1 MSDLTLPPL
10 PRIEPPMP
18 PPPVGPDRPALA
30 PVLDRLPPLPP
41 VDAPAP
47 ALVPSVTPVPP
58 ERFNPVDSLGDA
70 REAVVGIPADLIA
83 GRGTMYEIVT
93 RNNRLRGIG
102 IVLVLIALFAAVS
115 GLFR

>member
-1 MSDLTLPPL
+1 MSNPTPLPPL
-10 PRIEPPMP
+10 PQIEPPMP
-18 PPPVGPDRPALA
+18 PPPVGPDRPSVS
-30 PVLDRLPPLPP
+30 PVPDRMPPLPP
-41 VDAPAP
+41 VTDAPAP
-47 ALVPSVTPVPP
+47 KPSVTPVTP

-83 GRGTMYEIVT
+83 GRGTVYEIVT

-102 IVLVLIALFAAVS
+102 IVLVIIALFAAVS